1 MSTYPIYKQ
10 SRMSNM
16 LVKFEGTTRGVV
28 METGSSSYSVGDK
41 RNTWY
46 PYTDKTVW
54 KDCSAER
61 LRDNTESL
69 KGSPETLDL
78 FDSLTLSNGFYKES
92 TITKVPNGYVMT
104 SHSGHQIFIKETTK
118 ETL

>member
-1 MSTYPIYKQ
+1 MDTYPIYKE
-10 SRMSNM
+10 SIRTGMI
-16 LVKFEGTTRGVV
+16 VKFVGIERGVV

-41 RNTWY
+41 RDTWY
-46 PYTDKTVW
+46 PYTDKVVW

-78 FDSLTLSNGFYKES
+78 FESLTLSNGFYKES

-104 SHSGHQIFIKETTK
+104 SHSGHQIFIKENTK
-118 ETL
+118 EIL